1 MNSSKSPN
9 QDALYQALNIY
20 RDAMRPFIL
29 RNLKTVRGLSP
40 EDRFQNEADID
51 IGDFPHLF
59 RKYWNNA
66 FERHFDPDRDV
77 RSAVGIITESRNKT
91 FHPGME
97 DLTWEYASSR
107 LYDVADLLG
116 QINAPEQKRE
126 VEAIRDKL
134 LTSAVTPKDDK
145 PKLPRRKATDLT
157 PWRDVIQPN
166 NDVIEGTFRKSEFA
180 ADLQEVYEGN
190 AKTEEYGE
198 TKIFFNQ
205 TYITPGLRDLLV
217 NTLKRLAGKG
227 GDPVVQLKTGFGGG
241 KTHSL
246 IALYHLIT
254 GANILRELP
263 TDGEYARLRQEIDE
277 IISEAEWDPNTS
289 INANVSV
296 LVGTYLST
304 TDSDETKQGDP
315 LNTLWG
321 RMAEQ
326 LGGQDA
332 YDFIREAALKG
343 ISPGGKQLDD
353 LFEYVGPSVILIDE
367 LVAYVRNVESDLQA
381 RLYTFL
387 QTLTQS
393 IKRSKNVV
401 LVATLPEGK
410 TQAGG
415 QVGVTVLDELEEIL
429 KRVDAVSIPLEVDN
443 AFEVVR
449 RRLFGS
455 VIDETERDQTCE
467 AFRKLYQNSRSEYPD
482 GVNDQQYLQRMKDC
496 YPIHPE
502 IFDRLFQDWSVIPG
516 FQKTRGVLRIMA
528 TYISRLYREQD
539 QSLLIMP
546 ANLPLEDPA
555 LADEFTRLLAQSGG
569 NWDPVVNE
577 VDSHGSRTDEI
588 DTKSTVFV
596 NVGGAARRIARTV
609 FLGSATGGAFK
620 GITTRQIHLGV
631 VEPGQTVSTYNDALG
646 RMTGNLYYLYNLD
659 DRYYFHTQENLNK
672 VAIDRAE
679 QYNDEDIYS
688 EIVSRLERAIG
699 RDPSVQVCPTSPSLV
714 KDSEDIQY
722 VILPPQ
728 ASLASREKDEDTAH
742 PTALDI
748 LKYSGDDERQR
759 IFKNTLLFI
768 TAKRDDV
775 RDLKNLVKN
784 FLAWDSI
791 MNGDV
796 LHSPISNLEGTRLD
810 QTNKNLESAE
820 DSVSTTLFKAYRWG
834 LVPTQNNPQKSDYDF
849 SDVATKTD
857 NPRIVT
863 RIREQFIADDTVIK
877 EIAPSVFAEKLQQ
890 YIWSNSAYKDHI
902 EIDTLWELMAQ
913 NVYMPRLR
921 DRSVLVKCISEGV
934 PAGTFG
940 FAHAY
945 TDDDYINFR
954 FEENVGHLRIEK
966 GTTAILITPELAKII
981 KEEQEKQKAIDPP
994 KPEPKPDK
1002 ETEKKDDASGT
1013 TPDPPQPKGPTQVV
1027 VTKTLQLELPFTD
1040 EIEVIQDEIVQTL
1053 QTDGGNVK
1061 IEVVVTAEKS
1071 EGFSENTARS
1081 VKLNSEH
1088 IDAEFKEIRNISN
1101 D

>member
-1 MNSSKSPN
+1 MRSFIFKSMK
-9 QDALYQALNIY
+9 AVSGLLIEENIH
-20 RDAMRPFIL
+20 
-29 RNLKTVRGLSP
+29 
-40 EDRFQNEADID
+40 NETDID
-51 IGDFPHLF
+51 INDFPHLF
-59 RKYWNNA
+59 RRHWQEA
-66 FERHFDPDRDV
+66 FKHRFDQDRDV
-77 RSAVGIITESRNKT
+77 RSAVGIITEARNKT
-91 FHPGME
+91 FHPGE
-97 DLTWEYASSR
+97 KDLIWEYALSR
-107 LYDVADLLG
+107 LHEIADILE

-134 LTSAVTPKDDK
+134 FTSAMPAPDDK

-157 PWRDVIQPN
+157 PWRDVIHPN
-166 NDVIEGTFRKSEFA
+166 NDVIEGTFHNSEFA
-180 ADLQEVYEGN
+180 ADLQEVFEGR
-190 AKTEEYGE
+190 AKTDEYG
-198 TKIFFNQ
+198 KADIFFNQ
-205 TYITPGLRDLLV
+205 TYITPGLRQLLV

-246 IALYHLIT
+246 IALFHLIN
-254 GANILRELP
+254 GANTMSELS
-263 TDGEYARLRQEIDE
+263 TEGEFARLRQEIDE
-277 IISEAEWDPNTS
+277 IMEEAGWDPNTP
-289 INANVSV
+289 INANASV

-304 TDSDETKQGDP
+304 TDPDKTKQGDP

-332 YDFIREAALKG
+332 YDFIREAAQKG
-343 ISPGGKQLDD
+343 ISPGGSQLDR
-353 LFEYVGPSVILIDE
+353 LFENVGPSVILIDE

-387 QTLTQS
+387 QTLTHS
-393 IKRSKNVV
+393 VKRSKNVV

-449 RRLFGS
+449 RRLFGP
-455 VIDETERDQTCE
+455 VIDEAERDQTCE
-467 AFRKLYQNSRSEYPD
+467 AFRKMYQNARREYPD
-482 GVNDQQYLQRMKDC
+482 NVTEQDYLNRMKAC

-516 FQKTRGVLRIMA
+516 FQRTRGVLRIMA

-546 ANLPLEDPA
+546 ANLPLDDPA

-569 NWDPVVNE
+569 NWDPVIKE

-588 DTKSTVFV
+588 DMKSTVFV

-620 GITTRQIHLGV
+620 GITPRQIHLGV

-672 VAIDRAE
+672 VALDRAD
-679 QYNDEDIYS
+679 QYTDENVYN

-699 RDPSVQVCPTSPSLV
+699 RDPAVQVCPTSPSMV
-714 KDSEDIQY
+714 EDSEDIQF

-728 ASLASREKDEDTAH
+728 ASLASREKDDDTAH
-742 PTALDI
+742 PTALKI
-748 LKYSGDDERQR
+748 LKYSGDDEKHR

-775 RDLKNLVKN
+775 RELKNLVKN

-791 MNGDV
+791 MNGDD
-796 LHSPISNLEGTRLD
+796 LHSKLSNLEGTRLD
-810 QTNKNLESAE
+810 QTKENLESVEEA
-820 DSVSTTLFKAYRWG
+820 VSTALFKAYRWG
-834 LVPTQNNPQKSDYDF
+834 LVPLQNDPQKSDYDF
-849 SDVATKTD
+849 SDIATKPD
-857 NPRIVT
+857 NPRIVH
-863 RIREQFIADDTVIK
+863 RIREQFITDDTIIK
-877 EIAPSVFAEKLQQ
+877 EIAPSIFSEKLQQ
-890 YIWSNSAYKDHI
+890 YIWRNNTFKDHI
-902 EIDTLWELMAQ
+902 EIDTLWQLMAQ

-921 DRSVLVKCISEGV
+921 DRSVLSTCIKKGV
-934 PAGTFG
+934 LAGTFG
-940 FAHAY
+940 FSHAY
-945 TDDDYINFR
+945 TDSDYVNFR
-954 FEENVGHLRIEK
+954 FEENVGAIRIDK
-966 GTTAILITPELAKII
+966 GTTAILINPASARKI
-981 KEEQEKQKAIDPP
+981 KEEIEKRKKSYPPQPDPDTGTGKENDSTGGIADPP
-994 KPEPKPDK
+994 R
-1002 ETEKKDDASGT
+1002 
-1013 TPDPPQPKGPTQVV
+1013 PKGPTHVV
-1027 VTKTLQLELPFTD
+1027 VTKTLQLKLPFVD
-1040 EIEVIQDEIVQTL
+1040 EIEVIQDEIVGTL
-1053 QTDGGNVK
+1053 RADGGKVK
-1061 IEVVVTAEKS
+1061 VQIIVTADKS
-1071 EGFSENTARS
+1071 DGFSENTTRS

-1088 IDAEFKEIRNISN
+1088 LDAEYKS